1 MSLTEMMRGKA
12 MPVEKKNDIKMA
24 QHDFATVRVTQIGC
38 VMGVLAEAIERVKI
52 SLILPKL
59 LEHSSHVAQVLNGTE
74 FEPAVRLI
82 QSFVRRRHFILREKR
97 PPLMDHGIIQIIDF
111 FQRNC
116 RMYHLFPRYYNHMNE
131 NEKKLLKAFE
141 LLYDLAKDRLYQ
153 TSTDAIHQERQ
164 LHAMYKENQV
174 VTEQVEAIRR
184 KIQEQKVAL
193 RWRVAAQE
201 AYLKNYEDMMLK
213 KKREKNER
221 IQKEVDRCTRM
232 VRNSKKASLERQ
244 AELEGEI
251 ENTRKNYEISTKAY
265 QKLEKNLREEK
276 NKLILQ
282 LQALIKKYDHTIGEK
297 MIENIELMEE
307 SKAAKKELDEFMVG
321 FRKVERVY
329 KEIVVK
335 REEEEAKR
343 RQNRIVL
350 FTMNR
355 AASKIQKYWRKWK
368 KHINKKNKRLRKR

>member
-12 MPVEKKNDIKMA
+12 MPVEKKTDIKLA
-24 QHDFATVRVTQIGC
+24 QHDFANVRVTQIGC

-59 LEHSSHVAQVLNGTE
+59 LEHPTHVAKVLNGTE

-82 QSFVRRRHFILREKR
+82 RSYVRRRHFILKEKR

-116 RMYHLFPRYYNHMNE
+116 GMYHLFPRYYNHLNE
-131 NEKKLLKAFE
+131 EEMKLLKAYE
-141 LLYDLAKDRLYQ
+141 MLYDLTKDRLYQ
-153 TSTDAIHQERQ
+153 TSTDAILQERQ
-164 LHAMYKENQV
+164 LHAMYKENEL
-174 VTEQVEAIRR
+174 VTEQVEAMRR
-184 KIQEQKVAL
+184 KIQEQKVAV
-193 RWRVAAQE
+193 RWRIAAKE
-201 AYLKNYEDMMLK
+201 AYVKNYEDTLMK
-213 KKREKNER
+213 KKREKNDR
-221 IQKEVDRCTRM
+221 IQMEVDRCTRI
-232 VRNSKKASLERQ
+232 VRTSKKASLERQ
-244 AELEGEI
+244 AELEEEI

-276 NKLILQ
+276 NKYILQ
-282 LQALIKKYDHTIGEK
+282 LQALIKKYDNVIGEK
-297 MIENIELMEE
+297 MIENIELKEQG
-307 SKAAKKELDEFMVG
+307 KAAKKELDEYMVG
-321 FRKVERVY
+321 FRKLERVY
-329 KEIVVK
+329 KNIVVK

-343 RQNRIVL
+343 RQNRVML

-368 KHINKKNKRLRKR
+368 KHMRKKNKRLRKN